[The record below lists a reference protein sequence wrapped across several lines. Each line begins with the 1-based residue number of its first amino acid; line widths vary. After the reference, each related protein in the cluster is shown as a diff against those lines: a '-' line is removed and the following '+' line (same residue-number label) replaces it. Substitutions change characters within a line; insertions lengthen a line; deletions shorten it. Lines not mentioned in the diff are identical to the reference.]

1 MSKKNKSKPQ
11 IVADTPIVKN
21 NLTVVKDYL
30 TTEYIKI
37 LIVITAIGAALRF
50 YNLSGKSLW
59 LDEAS
64 TLGMSNQSLIGIWN
78 AGYLDNNPPLFH
90 YLTNMMLVFG
100 QSEFVL
106 RFLPAIMGIATIVVV
121 YLIGKEFKDENTGLI
136 ASALIAFSPFCLNYA
151 QEAYSYAMV
160 LFVASLMF
168 LFYLKANKTN
178 EIKNWLL
185 FGVFSALAFWT
196 HFYLAIA
203 LIVIYV
209 YTVIL
214 IITSNREWIKGLV
227 YGIITTTILCSPIVY
242 MAIYRI
248 MSLTSHPV
256 TYGVLGLPL
265 IGETIYRFAGFN
277 WFIAWIYIALLVVG
291 IVFLYLE
298 NKKLCLLSILFIVFP
313 IIISVLLSAK
323 MTMNPRYLIFL
334 LPIIFVT
341 IAYSYHLF
349 AKLIIDKRL
358 IYAFLIGIVVINAL
372 PIQTYYTQLRG
383 EDWRGYSYE
392 LSGVTADGDTIVI
405 MPGYMSQPLDYYYK
419 NATDK
424 TIELGASSATELD
437 QIMSQKTDHNIY
449 FVVTGDISAA
459 NPQGDVVQWLN
470 TKTMTIGEYTG
481 IYTFVPV

>member
-1 MSKKNKSKPQ
+1 
-11 IVADTPIVKN
+11 
-21 NLTVVKDYL
+21 
-30 TTEYIKI
+30 
-37 LIVITAIGAALRF
+37 
-50 YNLSGKSLW
+50 
-59 LDEAS
+59 
-64 TLGMSNQSLIGIWN
+64 
-78 AGYLDNNPPLFH
+78 
-90 YLTNMMLVFG
+90 
-100 QSEFVL
+100 
-106 RFLPAIMGIATIVVV
+106 
-121 YLIGKEFKDENTGLI
+121 
-136 ASALIAFSPFCLNYA
+136 
-151 QEAYSYAMV
+151 
-160 LFVASLMF
+160 
-168 LFYLKANKTN
+168 
-178 EIKNWLL
+178 
-185 FGVFSALAFWT
+185 
-196 HFYLAIA
+196 
-203 LIVIYV
+203 
-209 YTVIL
+209 
-214 IITSNREWIKGLV
+214 
-227 YGIITTTILCSPIVY
+227 
-242 MAIYRI
+242 

-459 NPQGDVVQWLN
+459 NPQGDVVHWLN